1 MPEPR
6 KPKQSRSRQSMY
18 DQTVSVGGRKSRPG
32 RSRPNGAD
40 RPRRDETESVDD
52 LTATETEFYDTTD
65 ASVSMLDDSLSEVV
79 GRKQNKDAGRRR
91 GVEDA
96 DPGFG
101 PGRVSGRDEP
111 RRIGEILVRMGVL
124 TASQVDGI
132 LKAQASRKKS
142 ERFGRIARKL
152 GLADRADVKQ
162 ALSIQKPSRSRSSGI
177 RASRDGI
184 GSFKGSV
191 SRELCCLSDKP
202 NSTAEA
208 IRSLRSQLLIRSK
221 GNGRGSAV
229 AVMSPEKKDGRSFI
243 AANLA
248 VAYAQAGRRTLLVDA
263 DLRSPRQHTIFNT
276 ENTAGFS
283 SLLEGTSNDHPVY
296 TTLDNLYLV
305 PAGPGRTNPQDLLC
319 RDEAGQWMDVARDY
333 FDVIVLD
340 TPAANSFSDAEIIS
354 TWATQSIVVV
364 RKNVT
369 RSGSIDRLRE
379 RMSSSGLPITGFVVN
394 E

>member
-1 MPEPR
+1 MPNER
-6 KPKQSRSRQSMY
+6 KPRTSRNRQSIY
-18 DQTVSVGGRKSRPG
+18 DQTVSVGGRKGRARP
-32 RSRPNGAD
+32 SQPNGAS
-40 RPRRDETESVDD
+40 RRERTSTTDE
-52 LTATETEFYDTTD
+52 LTATETETEFFDTSD
-65 ASVSMLDDSLSEVV
+65 GSVSMLDDSLTEAVT
-79 GRKQNKDAGRRR
+79 RRR
-91 GVEDA
+91 KRNGA
-96 DPGFG
+96 DTEFG
-101 PGRVSGRDEP
+101 PGRISGRSEP

-124 TASQVDGI
+124 TKSQVDGV
-132 LKAQASRKKS
+132 LKAQTSSRKS

-162 ALSIQKPSRSRSSGI
+162 ALSIQKPSKSRSSGM

-184 GSFKGSV
+184 DSFKGNV
-191 SRELCCLSDKP
+191 SRELCCLSDRP

-221 GNGRGSAV
+221 SNGRGTAV

-340 TPAANSFSDAEIIS
+340 TPAANTFSDAEIIS

-369 RSGSIDRLRE
+369 RSGSIERLRD
-379 RMSSSGLPITGFVVN
+379 RMSSSGLPITGYVVN